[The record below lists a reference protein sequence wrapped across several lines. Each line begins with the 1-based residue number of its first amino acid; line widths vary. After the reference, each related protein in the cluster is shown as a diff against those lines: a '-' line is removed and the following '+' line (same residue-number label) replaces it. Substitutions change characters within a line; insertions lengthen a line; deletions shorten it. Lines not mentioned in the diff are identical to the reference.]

1 MSRTSGHNRKPSRQ
15 PAAAVTGGRVRHHR
29 KRLPSPTASPRT
41 VAGSTVAGSTGRA
54 AAVTLLVAAT
64 VIAIS
69 ARSFWPAQSAHAQP
83 AARHSALSRPPS
95 RGARFADH
103 LAVGFTG
110 TMDLAAGTHPGL
122 ALARNKPARRP
133 VYRNPLRAVS
143 GLILERVDM
152 GCDFGGAGP
161 VYAIGR
167 AVITNATAD
176 NSGWPGGGWI
186 TYQLTAGPARGLQV
200 YVAEDVT
207 PAVAVGEHVSSTTV
221 IAHMYNGGDGIE
233 TGWAMLDGVSAES
246 QSPAAGGISGGGPF
260 PTEVGLDFD
269 ALLQALGVPPA
280 PNFDQSGFGIL
291 PPFYP
296 TNWSSVRIKK

>member
-1 MSRTSGHNRKPSRQ
+1 VSRTSGHHRKPSRQ
-15 PAAAVTGGRVRHHR
+15 PAAAVTGVGARHHR
-29 KRLPSPTASPRT
+29 KRLSSPTARPRT
-41 VAGSTVAGSTGRA
+41 IAGSTGRA
-54 AAVTLLVAAT
+54 TAVTLLVAAA

-95 RGARFADH
+95 RRARSADQ
-103 LAVGFTG
+103 LAVGFAG
-110 TMDLAAGTHPGL
+110 PMDLAAGTHPGL
-122 ALARNKPARRP
+122 ALARKKHARRP

-143 GLILERVDM
+143 ALVLERVDM

-161 VYAIGR
+161 VYAIGQ
-167 AVITNATAD
+167 AVITNARAD

-186 TYQLTAGPARGLQV
+186 TYRLAAGPAKGLQV

-207 PAVAVGEHVSSTTV
+207 PAVAVGEHVSATTV

-233 TGWAMLDGVSAES
+233 TGWAMPDGVSAES
-246 QSPAAGGISGGGPF
+246 QLAAAGGISGGGPF

-269 ALLQALGVPPA
+269 ALLQALGVPAA
-280 PNFDQSGFGIL
+280 PNFDQSGYGIL

-296 TNWSSVRIKK
+296 TNWSSVRVRK